1 VLSSE
6 KESAI
11 CVQRYD
17 DSLNSPIRISY
28 RVSVRS
34 SSLFDPRDS
43 LVRVVHI
50 FSMFS
55 LLAQEILGFSLQ

>member
-1 VLSSE
+1 
-6 KESAI
+6 
-11 CVQRYD
+11 
-17 DSLNSPIRISY
+17 
-28 RVSVRS
+28 
-34 SSLFDPRDS
+34 